1 MPEVVTPMSKT
12 DAEREAI
19 QRWRALPRPERA
31 TNDQAASF
39 ARSLMDEIVFTTSG
53 DRYQFIKGW
62 LQRDL
67 LLRGGL

>member
-1 MPEVVTPMSKT
+1 MPQPETPMSKT

-19 QRWRALPRPERA
+19 QRWRALPKAERA
-31 TNDQAASF
+31 TNDQAALF
-39 ARSLMDEIVFTTSG
+39 ARSLMDDIVFATSG
-53 DRYQFIKGW
+53 DRYQFIKAW